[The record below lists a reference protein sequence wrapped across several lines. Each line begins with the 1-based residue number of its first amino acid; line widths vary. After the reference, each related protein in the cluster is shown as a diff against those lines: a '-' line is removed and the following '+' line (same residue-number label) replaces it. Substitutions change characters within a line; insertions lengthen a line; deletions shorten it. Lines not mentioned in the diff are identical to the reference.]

1 MGSAELYPW
10 LVEATFATSAAML
23 VVLALR
29 KPLRAAFGAGAGH
42 AAWSSV
48 PVALLATLLPAGEM
62 DAPSAPLAVIG
73 APIRVLAGEA
83 PHAAT
88 PGISAL
94 ACIAWICGCLA
105 FAGLQALQQRSFM
118 RGLGRI
124 ADRGEGLLLAD
135 SVSGL
140 PAVIGLW
147 KPRIVM
153 PADAMDRYDVD
164 ERALMLAHE
173 REHIARGDLLANAF
187 VAMLRCLF
195 WFNPLVHVAA
205 RRFRDD
211 QELACDAR
219 VIARHP
225 HARRAYGE
233 AMLKTQMATSMLPLG
248 CHWGQT
254 HPLKERIEMLKRPL
268 PSSVRSAAG
277 RGMVIAI
284 LLASGYA
291 AWAAQP
297 EVPAVVPAGEIA
309 ADIVLRVDDGKPVTM
324 RVMTKPGQAFSVRND
339 EGGKQVAI
347 EGTVVRT
354 QHAGEPALALD
365 LRVAEDGKPIAAP
378 RIVLRDGKAGSIQA
392 GSEVPAADGH
402 ATFKGMRLDVTLTD
416 SVNRSPVIELK
427 QSQPET
433 ARQPVAVAES
443 RMLNPPAYPAD
454 AQKAGIAGTVMLVV
468 DVAADGSV
476 SGARVDRSAGDARLD
491 AAALDAVKHWK
502 FKPAIKDGKG
512 VSSQVRVPIKFAL
525 DGDRDAP
532 VQDARAALAKRAANA
547 SSWNSYDRMVRSL
560 SASWEKPASPA
571 DEC

>member
-1 MGSAELYPW
+1 
-10 LVEATFATSAAML
+10 
-23 VVLALR
+23 
-29 KPLRAAFGAGAGH
+29 
-42 AAWSSV
+42 
-48 PVALLATLLPAGEM
+48 
-62 DAPSAPLAVIG
+62 
-73 APIRVLAGEA
+73 
-83 PHAAT
+83 
-88 PGISAL
+88 
-94 ACIAWICGCLA
+94 
-105 FAGLQALQQRSFM
+105 
-118 RGLGRI
+118 
-124 ADRGEGLLLAD
+124 
-135 SVSGL
+135 
-140 PAVIGLW
+140 
-147 KPRIVM
+147 
-153 PADAMDRYDVD
+153 
-164 ERALMLAHE
+164 
-173 REHIARGDLLANAF
+173 
-187 VAMLRCLF
+187 
-195 WFNPLVHVAA
+195 
-205 RRFRDD
+205 
-211 QELACDAR
+211 
-219 VIARHP
+219 
-225 HARRAYGE
+225 
-233 AMLKTQMATSMLPLG
+233 
-248 CHWGQT
+248 
-254 HPLKERIEMLKRPL
+254 MLKRPL

-297 EVPAVVPAGEIA
+297 EVPAVVPAGQIA

-427 QSQPET
+427 ESQPET
-433 ARQPVAVAES
+433 ARQPVPVAES

>member
-297 EVPAVVPAGEIA
+297 EVPAVVPAGQIA

-365 LRVAEDGKPIAAP
+365 LRIAEDGKPIAAP

-433 ARQPVAVAES
+433 ARQPVPVAES